1 MSMSMREQAFLQVV
15 ADVVLSDWSPTRLD
29 ASCLSPEQFA
39 DPDKLRVR
47 LPRSWLGDM
56 DEHELCDALSNASNR
71 MIEAFNTVG
80 QPEAVSNAFGS
91 WLRDKAK
98 YPEDAI
104 KFAQIEISE
113 SLARACREDVPVRLI
128 LPLNS
133 TNEYFYEGVLEIM
146 DVASIRSEFDRLAK
160 ISKDL
165 KVDELIQEVSGAAH
179 FTVIGSGFDDECAVM
194 DPAQLR
200 VFSNGDLAHFKSDFA
215 HGQDV
220 VRSESFGLNELET
233 LIDFAKTNGVS
244 TIHLHSPSKNIY
256 NFCLDWE
263 KTKAEQ
269 NSDPLLAADAGA
281 SGPALA

>member
-1 MSMSMREQAFLQVV
+1 MSMREQAFLQVV
-15 ADVVLSDWSPTRLD
+15 ADVVLSDWSQTRLD

-39 DPDKLRVR
+39 DPDQLRVR
-47 LPRSWLGDM
+47 MPESSLGDM
-56 DEHELCDALSNASNR
+56 DEHELCDALSSASNR
-71 MIEAFNTVG
+71 MIEAYNADS
-80 QPEAVSNAFGS
+80 QPEAVSKAFGS
-91 WLRDKAK
+91 WLREEAGYAD
-98 YPEDAI
+98 DAAC
-104 KFAQIEISE
+104 FVLIEISE
-113 SLARACREDVPVRLI
+113 PLARACREDVPVRLI
-128 LPLNS
+128 LPLKS
-133 TNEYFYEGVLEIM
+133 TNDYFYEGVLEIM

-179 FTVIGSGFDDECAVM
+179 FTVIGSGFDDERADM

-200 VFSNGDLAHFKSDFA
+200 VFSNGDLAHFRSEFA

-220 VRSESFGLNELET
+220 VRSESFGLNELDT

-244 TIHLHSPSKNIY
+244 TIHLHSPGKNIY
-256 NFCLDWE
+256 NFCRDW
-263 KTKAEQ
+263 KMTKAEQ

>member
-1 MSMSMREQAFLQVV
+1 MSMREQAFLQIV
-15 ADVVLSDWSPTRLD
+15 ADVVLSDWSQTRLD

-39 DPDKLRVR
+39 DPDQLRVR
-47 LPRSWLGDM
+47 MPESSLGDM
-56 DEHELCDALSNASNR
+56 DEHELCDALSSASRR
-71 MIEAFNTVG
+71 MLQAFDAGG
-80 QPEAVSNAFGS
+80 QPEAVSNAFGG
-91 WLRDKAK
+91 WLRDEAN

-128 LPLNS
+128 LPLKS
-133 TNEYFYEGVLEIM
+133 TNDYFYEGVLEIM

-165 KVDELIQEVSGAAH
+165 KVDELIHDCSDVAH
-179 FTVIGSGFDDECAVM
+179 FTVIGSGFDDECADM

-244 TIHLHSPSKNIY
+244 TIHLHSPGKNIY

-263 KTKAEQ
+263 KTKAER
-269 NSDPLLAADAGA
+269 NSDPLAAADVA
-281 SGPALA
+281 SVGLGPS